1 MRANFERKAILVAP
15 LVVLVVALRA
25 GVAAVKPVHKAEGL
39 VLAASQQVAAQED
52 TPGNP
57 VVDGSHVT
65 GYLGE
70 ELHYFEKDYCHSV
83 VVGSKSYYSFVH
95 SHNLQNSPDSL
106 SIYLAFFP
114 IRNNEI

>member
-1 MRANFERKAILVAP
+1 M
-15 LVVLVVALRA
+15 
-25 GVAAVKPVHKAEGL
+25 KPVYKAEGL

-65 GYLGE
+65 GYPGE

-83 VVGSKSYYSFVH
+83 VVGSKSYCSFVH
-95 SHNLQNSPDSL
+95 SHNLQSL
-106 SIYLAFFP
+106 LSQRTRQSILTKLPVQF
-114 IRNNEI
+114 RLNHVQ

>member
-1 MRANFERKAILVAP
+1 V
-15 LVVLVVALRA
+15 
-25 GVAAVKPVHKAEGL
+25 
-39 VLAASQQVAAQED
+39 D
-52 TPGNP
+52 TAGNP
-57 VVDGSHVT
+57 VVVDGSHVT

-95 SHNLQNSPDSL
+95 SHNFQSSPGSL

-114 IRNNEI
+114 NAFVLDLFGFGVSTFPPGAAGAMFFHDPLEGTETNKK